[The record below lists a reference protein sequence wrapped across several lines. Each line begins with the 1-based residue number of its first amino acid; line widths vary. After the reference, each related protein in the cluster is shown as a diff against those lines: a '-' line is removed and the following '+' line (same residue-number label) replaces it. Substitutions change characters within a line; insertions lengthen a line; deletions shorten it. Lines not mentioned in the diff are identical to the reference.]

1 MSMIVDCIVINYVI
15 HDELTLAKVYLPTNI
30 IFHCV
35 VISTLKVTRKITN
48 SVVNVIRTVSMTGIS
63 RTVVPMIKMMKVMR
77 VINN

>member
-15 HDELTLAKVYLPTNI
+15 HDELAKVYLPTNI

-63 RTVVPMIKMMKVMR
+63 QTVVPMIKMMKVMR